1 MISESIFNAI
11 DAIAAQG
18 LEAMLQEVVRAE
30 TEAGDYFQAAEA
42 RYHLKRIELGLP
54 EEDKQDDPLRDK
66 AGWEQANEAWRNFY
80 VEAAELYKRDEKWK
94 EAAYAFWKAGR
105 HREAIEMYVR
115 DGSEESLQ
123 NAAFFA
129 IKDIDPK
136 LALDIFIKQKDIAH
150 AFQSLEDIRSED
162 RQKFG
167 EYLIRIL
174 YTGMV
179 FTFTATIEER
189 EGKKPEASEPLEL
202 LTIMTTKKYPFNE
215 KILGGITQA
224 EQYLEQTIDPE
235 TMRMG
240 IELLKVGSSYVP
252 RDIISRLSRL
262 GVDEFKITE
271 LRRFLN
277 AKLTGSDE
285 DIDYFIAKAEEEKR
299 KGPDNGFPS
308 IYAGKAIAALR
319 IHRRYDRALEVAERF
334 QPEVWSTTFGILK
347 DMKDYDRLAAAWRK
361 IDDPVNYALTLSK
374 KVKPV

>member
-1 MISESIFNAI
+1 
-11 DAIAAQG
+11 
-18 LEAMLQEVVRAE
+18 
-30 TEAGDYFQAAEA
+30 
-42 RYHLKRIELGLP
+42 
-54 EEDKQDDPLRDK
+54 
-66 AGWEQANEAWRNFY
+66 
-80 VEAAELYKRDEKWK
+80 
-94 EAAYAFWKAGR
+94 
-105 HREAIEMYVR
+105 
-115 DGSEESLQ
+115 
-123 NAAFFA
+123 
-129 IKDIDPK
+129 
-136 LALDIFIKQKDIAH
+136 
-150 AFQSLEDIRSED
+150 
-162 RQKFG
+162 
-167 EYLIRIL
+167 
-174 YTGMV
+174 
-179 FTFTATIEER
+179 
-189 EGKKPEASEPLEL
+189 
-202 LTIMTTKKYPFNE
+202 MTTKKYPFNE